1 MLVFKRYRLYL
12 QKIFKLAQ
20 YNMIIQFTVENF
32 LSFKEP
38 ATLSLVAS
46 ALKEKQPLADDVVF
60 ELDGVNMSLLK
71 SAVVYGANASGKSNL
86 IKALDFFKWFVINS
100 SKGVQSSEKIQ
111 VGSFRLHKDTE
122 MEPSYFEVVF
132 ADVEFQYRYG
142 FELDANRVYREW
154 LYQKANKRKSKEVEL
169 FFRSENEYT
178 IHQKY
183 AVGKE
188 VVSKKM
194 VRDNALLL
202 SVAAQFNESVSV
214 DIMKWLADTTIVT
227 GSSDER
233 IWDMAALQMDNPEM
247 RHRIVAFAQFADFG
261 ISDIRKVDNTI
272 ISSHLQYDEAGKV
285 IDSVTFPFRKNESE
299 GTIKYFSLAYP
310 IIDALDNGKRLIIDE
325 FDSKMHPLL
334 TSKIISLFNSSV
346 TNPRKAQL
354 VFTTHDTNLLNAGL
368 FRRDQIW
375 FTQKDMYGA
384 SELYSLVEYKVRN
397 SAPYEKEY
405 LMGKYGGIPLVGQFE
420 RLFDANNDV
429 GYGKEE

>member
-1 MLVFKRYRLYL
+1 
-12 QKIFKLAQ
+12 
-20 YNMIIQFTVENF
+20 MIIQFTVENF
-32 LSFKEP
+32 LSFKEQV
-38 ATLSLVAS
+38 TLSLVAS
-46 ALKEKQPLADDVVF
+46 ALKEKQSLTDDVIF
-60 ELDGVNMSLLK
+60 ELEGTNISLLK

-111 VGSFRLHKDTE
+111 VESFRLHKDTE
-122 MEPSYFEVVF
+122 TEPSYFETIF
-132 ADVEFQYRYG
+132 ADAESQYRYG
-142 FELDANRVYREW
+142 FELDATRVYREW
-154 LYQKANKRKSKEVEL
+154 LYQKSNKRKSKEVEL
-169 FFRSENEYT
+169 FFRNGEEYT

-183 AVGKE
+183 SVGKE

-202 SVAAQFNESVSV
+202 SVAAQFNEKVSV

-233 IWDMAALQMDNPEM
+233 IWDIAMVQMDNPKMKE
-247 RHRIVAFAQFADFG
+247 RIVAFAQFADFG
-261 ISDIRKVDNTI
+261 ISDIRKIDNTVT
-272 ISSHLQYDEAGKV
+272 SSHLQYDESGKA
-285 IDSVTFPFRKNESE
+285 INSVTFPFRKNESE

-354 VFTTHDTNLLNAGL
+354 IFTTHDTNLLNSGM
-368 FRRDQIW
+368 FRRDQVW

-405 LMGKYGGIPLVGQFE
+405 LMGKYGGVPLVGLFE
-420 RLFDANNDV
+420 RLFDTNNIEEYDK
-429 GYGKEE
+429 KE